1 LILRFSRF
9 GEAPRATSWIKSLD
23 PFGADQSLS
32 SETTTTYT
40 VLHVQTSES
49 VMSNCWP
56 ATSTVARVAHIVR
69 SNYRVLKSLI
79 KSSVF
84 PLPDATAP
92 QFQILKDKQRR
103 IRAGFPE
110 KLGLRVHRAISWLG
124 RAESEDED
132 LDAAFIF
139 FWISFNAAY
148 AAETP
153 SFIQSSERSSFE
165 AYFEKLIALD
175 EDKRIY
181 SAIWSRFSGPVRLLL
196 DNKFVF
202 QPFWNHQNG
211 IDGFADWQARFDAGR
226 ERIGKALARNDTKV
240 VLSTLFDRLYV
251 LRNQL
256 LHGGATWDSTVNR
269 GQVGDG
275 YRILAALVPVFIDL
289 MMDSPDL
296 DWGAP
301 YYPVVEV

>member
-1 LILRFSRF
+1 MPILTQPSSV
-9 GEAPRATSWIKSLD
+9 AVN
-23 PFGADQSLS
+23 SLS
-32 SETTTTYT
+32 LRL
-40 VLHVQTSES
+40 VVQ
-49 VMSNCWP
+49 
-56 ATSTVARVAHIVR
+56 
-69 SNYRVLKSLI
+69 
-79 KSSVF
+79 
-84 PLPDATAP
+84 LPVNPPP
-92 QFQILKDKQRR
+92 QFQILKEKQRR

-110 KLGLRVHRAISWLG
+110 QLALRVHRAISWLG
-124 RAESEDED
+124 RAETETDD

-148 AAETP
+148 AAEAQ
-153 SFIQSSERSSFE
+153 SFVQSSERSSFE

-175 EDKRIY
+175 KEKRIY
-181 SAIWSRFSGPVRLLL
+181 AVIWSRFSGPLRLLL

-226 ERIGKALARNDTKV
+226 ERIGNALARNDTKI
-240 VLSTLFDRLYV
+240 VLTTLFDRLYV

-256 LHGGATWDSTVNR
+256 LHGGATWDSKVNR

-289 MMDSPDL
+289 MMDSPQL

-301 YYPVVEV
+301 YYPVIND

>member
-1 LILRFSRF
+1 VYL
-9 GEAPRATSWIKSLD
+9 
-23 PFGADQSLS
+23 
-32 SETTTTYT
+32 
-40 VLHVQTSES
+40 
-49 VMSNCWP
+49 
-56 ATSTVARVAHIVR
+56 
-69 SNYRVLKSLI
+69 
-79 KSSVF
+79 
-84 PLPDATAP
+84 LPDASAP
-92 QFQILKDKQRR
+92 QFRILKDKQRR

-110 KLGLRVHRAISWLG
+110 KHALRVHRAISWLG
-124 RAESEDED
+124 RAEAESND

-148 AAETP
+148 AAETS
-153 SFIQSSERSSFE
+153 SFVQVSERSSFE
-165 AYFEKLIALD
+165 AYFEKLIDLD
-175 EDKRIY
+175 KDKRIY
-181 SAIWSRFSGPVRLLL
+181 SAIWTRFSGPVRLLL

-211 IDGFADWQARFDAGR
+211 IDGFEDWQARFDAGR

-256 LHGGATWDSTVNR
+256 LHGGATWDSKVNR

-289 MMDSPDL
+289 MMDNPDL

-301 YYPVVEV
+301 YYPVVSD